1 MRKKRIVFAL
11 VVLFIVF
18 TVSLIGCAKKTGPT
32 NADIVKAAIQR
43 ALTENCNIITPS
55 ISIVAKTIIGD
66 ASTITI
72 HYQCGGVANAGT
84 QREMTLR
91 LAPSKDS
98 SGRTVWAEK

>member
-1 MRKKRIVFAL
+1 MWKKRIVFAF
-11 VVLFIVF
+11 VVLFMTL

-55 ISIVAKTIIGD
+55 IAIVSKTIND
-66 ASTITI
+66 DSSTIAI
-72 HYQCGGVANAGT
+72 HYQCGGATNAGT

-91 LAPSKDS
+91 LVSSKDS
-98 SGRTVWAEK
+98 SGRAVWTAK